1 MKIRILHLYEDLM
14 NRSGDTGNLRALRAR
29 LLAAGASVTVDH
41 AGFGEP
47 MPFCEYDVIC
57 ACDAPLPLLCRAMRD
72 IAPRADELAAAI
84 AIGKVFL
91 LTGSARALLGGELRL
106 ASGSI
111 VRGAGLLAETHR
123 EISRF
128 TADVIATRPGMGSTL
143 YIGSYDRTME
153 TDAASEK
160 PLFQMVQG
168 VGDRP
173 GALFEGVRR
182 ENLYATYMLGPV
194 LVRNPELMDEILEK
208 LLGKI
213 PPRAHTLETEAKE
226 LALRELRGNR

>member
-1 MKIRILHLYEDLM
+1 MKVKILQLYEDLM

-29 LLAAGASVTVDH
+29 LLAAGASVTVDQ

-47 MPFCEYDVIC
+47 MPFFDYDMIC

-72 IAPRADELAAAI
+72 MAPRTEDLRAAVA
-84 AIGKVFL
+84 AGKIFL

-106 ASGSI
+106 ASGAI
-111 VRGAGLLAETHR
+111 VRGAGVLAETHR
-123 EISRF
+123 EIARF
-128 TADVIATRPGMGSTL
+128 TADVIATRPGMGPTP

-168 VGDRP
+168 IGDRP
-173 GALFEGVRR
+173 GALFEGVHR

-194 LVRNPELMDEILEK
+194 LVRNPELMDEILGK
-208 LLGKI
+208 LLGFV
-213 PPRAHTLETEAKE
+213 PPRAHTLEAEAKE
-226 LALRELRGNR
+226 IALRELRGNR